1 MLADNGWIKAMSTE
15 DILHQ
20 ITEILDQR
28 KGAPVGE
35 SYVAG
40 LYAGGLEKIL
50 AKISEEAGE
59 TVEAGAGEDLEDL
72 VHEVADLWFHCMV
85 LLAYKGLGHEA
96 VLDELAGRFGVSGLV
111 EKARRKPAG

>member
-1 MLADNGWIKAMSTE
+1 MNTE
-15 DILHQ
+15 HILQ
-20 ITEILDQR
+20 RITEILDQR
-28 KGAPVGE
+28 KEAPVGE

-59 TVEAGAGEDLEDL
+59 TVEAGTGEDLEHL

-96 VLDELAGRFGVSGLV
+96 VLEELAGRFGISGLE
-111 EKARRKPAG
+111 EKASRKSAG

>member
-1 MLADNGWIKAMSTE
+1 MNTE
-15 DILHQ
+15 HILQ
-20 ITEILDQR
+20 RITEILDQR
-28 KGAPVGE
+28 KEAPVGE

-59 TVEAGAGEDLEDL
+59 TVEAGTGEDLEHL

-96 VLDELAGRFGVSGLV
+96 VLEELAGRFGISGLE
-111 EKARRKPAG
+111 EKASRKPAG